1 MLSALKTASKVNKA
15 LAINSA
21 SPRKRYYAIKE
32 ALMYVDGKEVTAE
45 ITDGEGADTSAA
57 AVSEEAGYGGFVL
70 ELDEVNGTVKSIEWA
85 DMSGAHEPIVF
96 VRG

>member
-1 MLSALKTASKVNKA
+1 DGLDAVVSNGGGKDGQTS
-15 LAINSA
+15 
-21 SPRKRYYAIKE
+21 YYTMTLHFDAIKE

-70 ELDEVNGTVKSIEWA
+70 ELDEANGTVKSIEWA